1 MSICRPSCHIICDG
15 SDDKQFVS
23 EKQIALN
30 AAQRGVARKQHDDEQ
45 SEDDLHRVER
55 MYPSSPPQLADLAR
69 VTTRMTLSSLLV
81 PPRLFRLSYTLAT
94 LLALSGCASLALFV
108 VLFARLR
115 SSSSFFVILC
125 VVSVAIRQL

>member
-81 PPRLFRLSYTLAT
+81 PPRLFQLSYLTLAA
-94 LLALSGCASLALFV
+94 LLASSGCTSLALFV

-115 SSSSFFVILC
+115 SSSSFFVLLY
-125 VVSVAIRQL
+125 VVSVAIR